1 MIMLR
6 EVASALT
13 RRSASL
19 ASSLGLRPGAVIDLH
34 GGRHPG
40 RKDHALRHLI
50 DVDAHR
56 NALGKAYPGEDRI
69 DRCKPLLIG
78 LRVRDID
85 GARDAVDVATNDL
98 AIAHRLDLG
107 RVALVDRAEIDLLE
121 IAVNPERVG
130 VDEGDYILPDIRIVA
145 ELREQVSHKAVDG
158 GADLS
163 ALEVDPRLVQVCQ
176 GLLILRLG
184 GNRVR
189 RIGLLVL
196 YSDRQLGQLLP
207 AL

>member
-19 ASSLGLRPGAVIDLH
+19 ASSLDLRFGLRINLH

-78 LRVRDID
+78 LCVRDID

-98 AIAHRLDLG
+98 AIAHRLCLW
-107 RVALVDRAEIDLLE
+107 RVGLVDRAEIDLLE

-130 VDEGDYILPDIRIVA
+130 VDEGDYILPDICIVA
-145 ELREQVSHKAVDG
+145 ELREQVGHSTIDRRVD
-158 GADLS
+158 LR
-163 ALEVDPRLVQVCQ
+163 ALE
-176 GLLILRLG
+176 
-184 GNRVR
+184 
-189 RIGLLVL
+189 
-196 YSDRQLGQLLP
+196 
-207 AL
+207 